1 MQSAACNAVT
11 FILTKYTMQIAVV
24 YVDVHEL
31 A

>member
-11 FILTKYTMQIAVV
+11 FILTKYTMQFAVV
-24 YVDVHEL
+24 YADVRQL